1 MSDVQHIHAV
11 KKHHRVKDRRKK
23 TRAIISAPVRVR
35 GVVGPDRDFD
45 EITTTVNLSPAGIL
59 IETANAG
66 YYRTMR
72 VSVTLP
78 YEESEA
84 GAHTEQEGR
93 VVRIAEL
100 QNGRR
105 SVAIA
110 FAHAAEDHAGNAEE
124 PESEAASNSSVHQV
138 SAHHVPKQIAPLVLV
153 LESERAASEFMAS
166 YLSSEG
172 YEVIAVKTSAEARSV
187 LDERVPSLL
196 IAEIEGEGMPGYTL
210 CSHCKETP
218 RLKPVPVM
226 LLTSSAY
233 PSDYAKAHSLG
244 AVVCMAKPYKRER
257 LGHVVRLLAPPPH
270 ANQAAPPRPPDA
282 SRYASLKSP
291 KIAAPNPARK
301 FRLPSMFSR

>member
-1 MSDVQHIHAV
+1 MSDVHHDHAV
-11 KKHHRVKDRRKK
+11 KKHHRGSDRRKK
-23 TRAIISAPVRVR
+23 ARTVISAPVRVC
-35 GVVGPDRDFD
+35 GVAGPDQDFD

-66 YYRTMR
+66 YYRTMQVR
-72 VSVTLP
+72 VTLP
-78 YEESEA
+78 YEESGA
-84 GAHTEQEGR
+84 GAHSEQEGH
-93 VVRIAEL
+93 VLRIAEL

-110 FAHAAEDHAGNAEE
+110 FPRAAEDHAANAEE
-124 PESEAASNSSVHQV
+124 PKSQGASNSSVHG
-138 SAHHVPKQIAPLVLV
+138 AHHVAKPIAPLVLV
-153 LESERAASEFMAS
+153 LESETAASEFMAS

-172 YEVIAVKTSAEARSV
+172 YEVIAVKTSAEARNV

-210 CSHCKETP
+210 CSHCKQTP
-218 RLKPVPVM
+218 RLKPVPIM

-270 ANQAAPPRPPDA
+270 ANHSAPPRLPDA
-282 SRYASLKSP
+282 SRYANAKSP
-291 KIAAPNPARK
+291 KIAARSNPARK
-301 FRLPSMFSR
+301 FRLPSVFGR